1 MRIEIDTKLPDS
13 WILTTIDEIAEYVQR
28 GKSPKYTD
36 WSELPVINQKCIRW
50 HGIDSE
56 YLKFIHPEQ
65 WEKWSKERFLQEG
78 DILWNST
85 GTGTIGR
92 AAIFKGLPKHNK
104 AVVDSHVT
112 IVRTKNYNQKLLQ
125 YWIMSPAIQFKIDG
139 MYTGSTNQVEL
150 SKTEVLST
158 SLPLPPL
165 NEQKRIVAKIEAL
178 QTRSTAVKEELEAI
192 KPLLDQFR
200 QSVLAAAFRG
210 DLTKDWREQNPD
222 VEPAEVLLE
231 RIRVERRC
239 RWEEAE
245 LEKMKA
251 KGKVPKDD
259 KWKKKYKEPE
269 PIHTEGLPELPDG
282 WCWVSVEHFADVGT
296 GATPLRKNTK
306 YYDGGT
312 IPWVTSGAL
321 NEIFI
326 ETVEEYITPL
336 AIEETNAKVFPK
348 HTLLVAMYGEG
359 KTRGKVSELLI
370 EAATNQACAALIL
383 NGVARKIRP
392 IVKLFFLKNYSDI
405 RRIAS
410 GGVQPNLN
418 LGMIK
423 STLVPLPPLSEQRA
437 ICALVEQCM
446 LAADSTEQKYQQ
458 AEVDLETL
466 NQSILAKAFRGEL
479 VPQDPNDEPA
489 SVLLERIREDRDK
502 QKAAA
507 KKSKTKK
514 KRNSKKQDKQLG
526 IPGM

>member
-1 MRIEIDTKLPDS
+1 MSSKSHQELPFAWES
-13 WILTTIDEIAEYVQR
+13 TTIGEITLPCETIQPR
-28 GKSPKYTD
+28 KSPDDEFKYID
-36 WSELPVINQKCIRW
+36 IGSIDNSNQTITNPKIFLGKDAPSRARRVVKQR
-50 HGIDSE
+50 DVVFSTVRT
-56 YLKFIHPEQ
+56 YLKNIACVPDE
-65 WEKWSKERFLQEG
+65 LDG
-78 DILWNST
+78 VLTST
-85 GTGTIGR
+85 GIAVLRTTSEIKNNFLFYYVSSDEFIRKISGEMDGTLYPAVTDNDVY
-92 AAIFKGLPKHNK
+92 AASI
-104 AVVDSHVT
+104 
-112 IVRTKNYNQKLLQ
+112 
-125 YWIMSPAIQFKIDG
+125 
-139 MYTGSTNQVEL
+139 
-150 SKTEVLST
+150 
-158 SLPLPPL
+158 PLPPL
-165 NEQKRIVAKIEAL
+165 NEQKRIVTKIEAL
-178 QTRSTAVKEELEAI
+178 QTRSTAVREELEAI
-192 KPLLDQFR
+192 KPLLNQFR

-231 RIRVERRC
+231 RIRVERRR

-269 PIHTEGLPELPDG
+269 PIDTESLPELPDG
-282 WCWVSVEHFADVGT
+282 WCWVSVEQFADVGT

-306 YYDGGT
+306 YYDGGI
-312 IPWVTSGAL
+312 IPWITSGAL

-326 ETVEEYITPL
+326 ETAEEYITPL
-336 AIEETNAKVFPK
+336 AIDETNAKVFPK
-348 HTLLVAMYGEG
+348 HTLLIAMYGEG

-383 NGVARKIRP
+383 NGLASKIRP

-405 RRIAS
+405 RKIAS

-423 STLVPLPPLSEQRA
+423 NTLVPLPPMNEQIT

-446 LAADSTEQKYQQ
+446 LAADNIEHKYQQ
-458 AEVDLETL
+458 AEIDLETL

-479 VPQDPNDEPA
+479 VPQDSNDEPA
-489 SVLLERIREDRDK
+489 SVLLERIKEERDK
-502 QKAAA
+502 AKATA

-514 KRNSKKQDKQLG
+514 KRSS
-526 IPGM
+526 